1 MDGEIN
7 TAAVRIRL
15 MAHIYKNRQTH
26 PLRKSLKVLTSIET
40 HTVMS
45 CKDLCVC
52 VCLEDSPWLCVFIL
66 QSEESVC
73 HMLKV
78 RGHIHVSVQI

>member
-52 VCLEDSPWLCVFIL
+52 VCVSGGQPLVVCVYPA
-66 QSEESVC
+66 E
-73 HMLKV
+73 
-78 RGHIHVSVQI
+78 

>member
-52 VCLEDSPWLCVFIL
+52 VSGGQPLVVCVYPA
-66 QSEESVC
+66 E
-73 HMLKV
+73 
-78 RGHIHVSVQI
+78 